1 MSNLIKYQFV
11 NLDGKD
17 AVLIDN
23 NEENERFTPLKDQ
36 RVKIQTVS
44 EMEAEKA
51 LRQANGVESTPT
63 DENGFMPG
71 ISTTKFDEQ
80 FRERQR
86 EAELRANDLLEEA
99 KREAERI
106 CSEAEIAVDMART
119 NGYEEGKRQGYQD
132 GMAAAEQELQQ
143 REQEIADSARRQKE
157 ELEEC
162 ISSIEYKYVDVLV
175 SLLRKLTGVVL
186 EEKEDLLLYLIQ
198 TTAGEL
204 EASNNFK
211 IRVSPE
217 DVYFLE
223 ARRAELLA
231 VLGQGVNLEFIE
243 EKGLEKGQCIIE
255 TDSQMVDCSFQTQ
268 LDTLIRD
275 LRMLVH

>member
-1 MSNLIKYQFV
+1 MTN
-11 NLDGKD
+11 
-17 AVLIDN
+17 
-23 NEENERFTPLKDQ
+23 
-36 RVKIQTVS
+36 
-44 EMEAEKA
+44 
-51 LRQANGVESTPT
+51 
-63 DENGFMPG
+63 
-71 ISTTKFDEQ
+71 FDEQ

-86 EAELRANDLLEEA
+86 EAELRANDVIEEA

-106 CSEAEIAVDMART
+106 CSEAEIAVDVART
-119 NGYEEGKRQGYQD
+119 NGYEEGKQQGYQD
-132 GMAAAEQELQQ
+132 GMAAAEKELQQ

-157 ELEEC
+157 ELDEC
-162 ISSIEYKYVDVLV
+162 IASIEYKYVDVLI

-186 EEKEDLLLYLIQ
+186 EEKEDILLFLIQ

-204 EASNNFK
+204 EPSNNFK
-211 IRVSPE
+211 VRVSPE

-223 ARRAELLA
+223 ARRTELLA
-231 VLGQGVNLEFIE
+231 VLGQDVNLEFME
-243 EKGLEKGQCIIE
+243 ERGLEKGQCIIE